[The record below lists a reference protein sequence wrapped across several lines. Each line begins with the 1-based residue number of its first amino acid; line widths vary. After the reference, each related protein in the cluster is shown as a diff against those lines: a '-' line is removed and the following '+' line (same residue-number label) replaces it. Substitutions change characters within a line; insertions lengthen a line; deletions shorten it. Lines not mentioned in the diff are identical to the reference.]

1 VTSNVAGLTRYIYKL
16 TSEQQCV
23 CGSVA
28 AGAGE
33 LALTILFLNHNNLAL
48 ELLVSTVNESHSST
62 MIQLI
67 VGGWESH
74 ALLLVPCFVSWWL
87 QDTHNPRHPGVE
99 VVPQE
104 CHKNAALG

>member
-1 VTSNVAGLTRYIYKL
+1 LLLVLVSLL
-16 TSEQQCV
+16 
-23 CGSVA
+23 
-28 AGAGE
+28 
-33 LALTILFLNHNNLAL
+33 LTILVLNDNNLCL

-62 MIQLI
+62 MTQLI

-87 QDTHNPRHPGVE
+87 QDTHNQRHPGLE
-99 VVPQE
+99 VVLQE